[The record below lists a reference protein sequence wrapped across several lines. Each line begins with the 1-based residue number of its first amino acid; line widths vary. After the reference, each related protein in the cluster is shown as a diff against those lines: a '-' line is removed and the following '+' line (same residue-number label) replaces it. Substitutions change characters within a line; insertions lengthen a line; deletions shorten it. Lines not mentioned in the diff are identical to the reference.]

1 MSSYAETFQR
11 VLEGDYQDATPDER
25 REAVREVI
33 EMGSAAAAA
42 AAIQPLPLLDV
53 LLISPIQIGMVQA
66 IGRVHGH
73 RLDQKSILEIL
84 STFGA
89 SVLAQNL
96 IISSAK
102 LVPFAGW
109 IAAPAMAYSLTWAVG
124 EVSEH
129 YFAGGRG
136 IEPAELR
143 EMFRKTYRSKK
154 EEKVAAHR
162 GDGSLK
168 ERLEQLAEAHRA
180 GALTDEEYEAKKA
193 EILRD
198 F

>member
-11 VLEGDYQDATPDER
+11 VLSGDYQDATPEER
-25 REAVREVI
+25 ALAVREVV

-42 AAIQPLPLLDV
+42 AAIQPFPFLDAV
-53 LLISPIQIGMVQA
+53 LITPIQIGMVQA

-89 SVLAQNL
+89 SVLAQNV
-96 IISSAK
+96 IVSSAK

-109 IAAPAMAYSLTWAVG
+109 IAAPAMAYALTWAVG
-124 EVSEH
+124 EVSDH
-129 YFAGGRG
+129 YFKHGRG
-136 IEPAELR
+136 VAPDELR

-154 EEKVAAHR
+154 EEKVAAHKAN
-162 GDGSLK
+162 GSLK
-168 ERLEQLAEAHRA
+168 QRLEELREAREA
-180 GALTDEEYEAKKA
+180 GALSEEEYEAKKA

>member
-11 VLEGDYQDATPDER
+11 VLEGDYAEATPEER
-25 REAVREVI
+25 AEAVREVI

-42 AAIQPLPLLDV
+42 AAIQPFPFLDV
-53 LLISPIQIGMVQA
+53 VLLTPIQIGMVQA
-66 IGRVHGH
+66 IGRVYGH

-89 SVLAQNL
+89 SVLAQNV
-96 IISSAK
+96 IVSSAK

-109 IAAPAMAYSLTWAVG
+109 LAAPAMAYALTWAVG
-124 EVSEH
+124 EVSDH
-129 YFAGGRG
+129 YFKHGRG
-136 IEPAELR
+136 VSPDELR
-143 EMFRKTYRSKK
+143 EMFKKTYRSKK
-154 EEKVAAHR
+154 EEKVAEHK

-168 ERLEQLAEAHRA
+168 ERLEQLREAYEA
-180 GALTDEEYEAKKA
+180 GVLTKEEYEQKKA
-193 EILRD
+193 DMLRD